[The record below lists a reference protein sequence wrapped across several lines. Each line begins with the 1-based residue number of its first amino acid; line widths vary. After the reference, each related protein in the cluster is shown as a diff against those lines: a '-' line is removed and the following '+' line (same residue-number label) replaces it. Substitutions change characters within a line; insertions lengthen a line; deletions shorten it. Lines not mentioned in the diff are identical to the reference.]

1 MKHPVYLSHC
11 QHLAVFDVAGADAR
25 SFLQSQLTQDVAN
38 VRTDQAA
45 IAGFCTAQGRLW
57 ASMLLTTNQ
66 SIDSIS
72 AIVRHDLLESFL
84 KRLKMFV
91 LRSKVTIE
99 RQASTQI
106 LGIELHCDDLAA
118 FAELWGTTLSN
129 TPWSSSTAAL
139 GRLVQLPAAQANLV
153 RYLVILQQDQVAPFQ
168 ALLGSALVL
177 RPQANVWQALDI
189 KNGLPWVEAATQ
201 DLFIAQTLNL
211 DLIGGVSFTKG
222 CYPGQEVVARAHY
235 RGTVKRRMHLA
246 RLTGDHGQIT
256 AASDVFASDDPQ
268 SPVGRVINLAT
279 EDDGVTWILFE
290 APFKAIGSPLHV
302 ASANGPAL
310 LIEPLPYAL
319 ADE

>member
-1 MKHPVYLSHC
+1 MKHSVYLSHC
-11 QHLAVFDVAGADAR
+11 DHLAVFDVAGADAR
-25 SFLQSQLTQDVAN
+25 SFLQSQLTQDVAS
-38 VRTDQAA
+38 VKADQAA

-57 ASMLLTTNQ
+57 ASMLLATNQ
-66 SIDSIS
+66 DTDGIS
-72 AIVRHDLLESFL
+72 AIVRFDLLESFL

-99 RQASTQI
+99 HQASTEL
-106 LGIELHCDDLAA
+106 LGIELHRDDLAA
-118 FAELWGTTLSN
+118 FSGLWGKPLED
-129 TPWSSSTAAL
+129 TPWSASTSAL
-139 GRLVQLPAAQANLV
+139 GRLIQLPAAQENLV
-153 RYLVILQQDQVAPFQ
+153 RYLAILPQEQVASFQ
-168 ALLGSALVL
+168 ALLGPSLVP
-177 RPQANVWQALDI
+177 RPDATVWQALDI

-246 RLTGDHGQIT
+246 RFTGRHDQVVAG
-256 AASDVFASDDPQ
+256 SDVFVSDDPD

-279 EDDGVTWILFE
+279 EGGDTWVLFE
-290 APFKAIGSPLHV
+290 APFKAIESNLRV
-302 ASANGPAL
+302 AGASGPEL